1 MFLRDT
7 SNHNST
13 QPYFTKLYMAR
24 MFKLF
29 ITCAVLFVSA
39 PFSAQVHYGLM
50 AKSKHKLAKKKMDE
64 FDFRTAANV
73 YRDIISDAKYAQ
85 DTMALRR
92 LSLCEMNIGMYAEAE
107 NHLKALTAISTA
119 KPADFHRYASVL
131 KFNKKYDEAIAIY
144 KKLVTLDPNDELA
157 RKYANNPQF
166 AYPILRDSA
175 IYSIRLANV
184 NSPQSDF
191 APGFLSNNKILFSS
205 SRGEGAGASRLYN
218 WTQQP
223 YLNVYT
229 ADVLNY
235 SLSNASVLP
244 NDVNSRYHEG
254 AMSLDPTTSTM
265 YLTKNNVVR
274 GNVTKSRGG
283 RLFLGIYS
291 AKYNEN
297 GSFGPLTK
305 FPYNNKEW
313 SVGHPSVTKSGN
325 RLYFVSDKPGGLG
338 GTDIYYCERDSSKWG
353 EPKNIGAPINTPG
366 DELFPF
372 ALGDSI
378 LYFTSDGH
386 VGLGGLDVYTTN
398 VYAANSEPVNIGY
411 PANSHFDDFAAIF
424 FEDEVHGFICS
435 NRPGG
440 KGDDDIY
447 EFSVHPPDSVTVS
460 GLVVDEKTGLPLSE
474 ALVSVTNDDGSVL
487 QMMTDENGKYTMRV
501 PYKPVIVFNGEKKEY
516 EPGSATLK
524 TKSRG
529 LEYEAPN
536 ISLKKID
543 FVATGKV
550 LYDIDGSPAA
560 GALVKL
566 YDAQGVAIDS
576 TYAAADGSYKLNLE
590 TNKKYKLEASKP
602 DYVFLTKEIATLQ
615 GSPKVIN
622 NDFRLF
628 KLEKGTVVRL
638 DNIYY
643 DYGKAT
649 IRQDAKIELNKL
661 VQILRD
667 NSTMKIELSSHTDA
681 RGSDAYNLKLSDG
694 RAKSAVEYLI
704 SQGIDASRLVAKGY
718 GETKLLNKCGNDVKC
733 SEEEHQFNRRTEF
746 TILDI

>member
-1 MFLRDT
+1 
-7 SNHNST
+7 
-13 QPYFTKLYMAR
+13 
-24 MFKLF
+24 
-29 ITCAVLFVSA
+29 
-39 PFSAQVHYGLM
+39 
-50 AKSKHKLAKKKMDE
+50 
-64 FDFRTAANV
+64 
-73 YRDIISDAKYAQ
+73 
-85 DTMALRR
+85 
-92 LSLCEMNIGMYAEAE
+92 MNIGQYASAE
-107 NHLKALTAISTA
+107 THLKTLTTISTA
-119 KPADFHRYASVL
+119 KASDFHKLASVL
-131 KFNKKYDEAIAIY
+131 KINKKYEEAIEVY
-144 KKLVTLDPNDELA
+144 KKVVQLDPNDDLA
-157 RKYANNPQF
+157 RKYADNPQF

-175 IYSIRLANV
+175 IYSVVPAAI

-191 APGFLSNNKILFSS
+191 APGFLSENKIIFSS
-205 SRGEGAGASRLYN
+205 SRGEGAGANKLYN

-229 ADVLNY
+229 ANITDYRLSEATVL
-235 SLSNASVLP
+235 S
-244 NDVNSRYHEG
+244 NDVNSKYHEG
-254 AMSLDPTTSTM
+254 SMAFDPTTSTM

-283 RLFLGIYS
+283 RLFLGIYT
-291 AKYNEN
+291 ATYNTD
-297 GSFGPLTK
+297 GTFGPMTK

-313 SVGHPSVTKSGN
+313 SVGHPSITKSGN
-325 RLYFVSDKPGGLG
+325 RIYFVSDKPGGLG
-338 GTDIYYCERDSSKWG
+338 GTDIYYCDKDSGKWG

-366 DELFPF
+366 DEMFPY

-398 VYAANSEPVNIGY
+398 VFATNSDPVNIGY

-424 FEDEVHGFICS
+424 FPDEVHGFISS

-447 EFSVHPPDSVTVS
+447 EFSIHPPDFINVS
-460 GLVVDEKTGLPLSE
+460 GLVVDAKTGDSITQ
-474 ALVSVTNDDGSVL
+474 ALVSVTNNDGSVL
-487 QMMTDENGKYTMRV
+487 QALTDVSGKYTMRI
-501 PYKPVIVFNGEKKEY
+501 PYKPVIELNGEKNEY
-516 EPGSATLK
+516 EPGSATLT

-529 LEYEAPN
+529 LDYTAPN
-536 ISLKKID
+536 IVLKKID
-543 FVATGKV
+543 FVASGKV
-550 LYDIDGSPAA
+550 LYDIDGSPAV
-560 GALVKL
+560 GALVRLFNDKG
-566 YDAQGVAIDS
+566 ATIDS
-576 TYAAADGSYKLNLE
+576 TYATADGSYKLNLE

-602 DYVFLTKEIATLQ
+602 DYVLLTKEIATTP
-615 GSPKVIN
+615 GTSKVVV

-649 IRQDAKIELNKL
+649 IRNDAKLELNKL

-667 NSTMKIELSSHTDA
+667 NATMKIELSSHTDA
-681 RGSDAYNLKLSDG
+681 RGSDGYNLKLSDG

-704 SQGIDASRLVAKGY
+704 SQGIDSSRLIAKGY